1 MDADASSPPARTEAQ
16 ILRSLIEHGVATRF
30 DLRAWCDKGCQ
41 QPSAMDRL
49 EVLLEQVRPDVAKL
63 IVLESLAG
71 TSEEEDD
78 VLVYGEIALKDFV
91 ELLDKHGDVSAEA
104 KENGSDGR
112 VFFDLGSGTGKGVL
126 VAGLCRHFSFA
137 FGIEILPCV
146 GAIAEVLV
154 GDFTRDVLPGGR
166 PARAPLIEI
175 DTKVGDFF
183 QPNFLKQWQ
192 AADFV
197 FCNCVTWDDATMR
210 RLSKAAEKMRPGT
223 KFVTVLCPLDSP
235 KFVLLEEVEIGFSW
249 GHVEVLVHRRLGDA
263 DAAAAEALAAS
274 LGGGTGQDARAENGR
289 P

>member
-41 QPSAMDRL
+41 QPRAMDRL

-126 VAGLCRHFSFA
+126 VAGLCRHP
-137 FGIEILPCV
+137 GLLCIW
-146 GAIAEVLV
+146 
-154 GDFTRDVLPGGR
+154 FTTTL
-166 PARAPLIEI
+166 
-175 DTKVGDFF
+175 
-183 QPNFLKQWQ
+183 
-192 AADFV
+192 
-197 FCNCVTWDDATMR
+197 
-210 RLSKAAEKMRPGT
+210 
-223 KFVTVLCPLDSP
+223 
-235 KFVLLEEVEIGFSW
+235 
-249 GHVEVLVHRRLGDA
+249 
-263 DAAAAEALAAS
+263 
-274 LGGGTGQDARAENGR
+274 
-289 P
+289 